1 MFHVKHRDGFLIL
14 PTDYRA
20 LEQLWSDMAY
30 ALNPPSFTKISELIH

>member
-20 LEQLWSDMAY
+20 LEQLWSAFVYQD
-30 ALNPPSFTKISELIH
+30 L